1 MVVNVVDMNDN
12 QPLFD
17 KEEYRVTIRE
27 NIAPGTKIVQV
38 KHLSNVMVS
47 SRVRLTMMMSAEHSN
62 HCQSPK
68 LTSSCNIH
76 VEASAQNVQKWM
88 MTILPLKLIK
98 IVKKSISHDFGNP
111 LNIKIEAKW
120 NLVKGECAPRCLQKT
135 LRMYY
140 ILKGWW

>member
-1 MVVNVVDMNDN
+1 MVDMNDN

-38 KHLSNVMVS
+38 KHVS
-47 SRVRLTMMMSAEHSN
+47 ILCDGVEQGEVDDDDVGRTFQSL
-62 HCQSPK
+62 QSPK

-98 IVKKSISHDFGNP
+98 IVKKSISHDFGNT
-111 LNIKIEAKW
+111 LTIKIEAKW

-135 LRMYY
+135 LRMHY
-140 ILKGWW
+140 ILKG